1 MAEKPYRVAVAALGK
16 RGMHHAIAVKNNPR
30 FELVGVCDID
40 QSRVEAAKA
49 QLGISYGSNDA
60 AQMLADTKP
69 DVFVFCTLPQL
80 RLPMIKAGV
89 DAGVKLIAYEKP
101 IAMSMNEAIEMF
113 KLTRAAGVKTV
124 VSHQHRY
131 GDHYAKVREIIE
143 SGAIGRVHTVYGT
156 SIGWMMHMFTHM
168 IEYASWYNDY
178 ADPVWVTAQAW
189 GTEKYA
195 DVHTSPDYIGAIVQF
210 ANGVRGYIET
220 GADAPDVPEVDSMW
234 QKCRIGAQGTEG
246 FAEVLTGKA
255 GKGGGW
261 RAVTKNG
268 AWGGPGAMD
277 YDHDMPPYIDQ
288 IADWLDDDAQGVATP
303 RVHPCDGERALK
315 GFGVMMAAL
324 RSATTGGRVDLPL
337 GPSAEPELDA
347 LKKVLDSR
355 G

>member
-1 MAEKPYRVAVAALGK
+1 MADKTYKVAIAALGK
-16 RGMHHAIAVKNNPR
+16 RGMSHATAVKNNPR

-40 QSRVEAAKA
+40 EARVEAARA
-49 QLGISYGSNDA
+49 QLGVSCGSNDA
-60 AQMLADTKP
+60 VKMLADTKP
-69 DVFVFCTLPQL
+69 DVFIFCTLPQL
-80 RLPMIKAGV
+80 RLSMIKAGV

-101 IAMSMNEAIEMF
+101 IAMSMNEALEMF

-131 GDHYAKVREIIE
+131 GDHYAKVKEIIE

-156 SIGWMMHMFTHM
+156 SIGWMMHMFTHLV
-168 IEYASWYNDY
+168 EYASWYNDF
-178 ADPVWVTAQAW
+178 AEPEWVAAQAW
-189 GTEKYA
+189 GTEKYS

-234 QKCRIGAQGTEG
+234 HKCRIGAQGTEG

-261 RAVTKNG
+261 RAVTKDG
-268 AWGGPGAMD
+268 VSGGPGAMD
-277 YDHDMPPYIDQ
+277 YEHDMPPYIAD
-288 IADWLDDDAQGVATP
+288 IAAWLDDETK
-303 RVHPCDGERALK
+303 VHPCDGERAFK
-315 GFGVMMAAL
+315 GFQIMMAAL
-324 RSATTGGRVDLPL
+324 RSATTGGKVSLPL

-347 LKKVLDSR
+347 LKKVLDAR

>member
-1 MAEKPYRVAVAALGK
+1 
-16 RGMHHAIAVKNNPR
+16 
-30 FELVGVCDID
+30 
-40 QSRVEAAKA
+40 
-49 QLGISYGSNDA
+49 
-60 AQMLADTKP
+60 
-69 DVFVFCTLPQL
+69 
-80 RLPMIKAGV
+80 MIKAGV

-101 IAMSMNEAIEMF
+101 IAMSMNEALEMF

-131 GDHYAKVREIIE
+131 GDHYAKVKEIIE

-156 SIGWMMHMFTHM
+156 SIGWMMHMFTHLV
-168 IEYASWYNDY
+168 EYASWYNDF
-178 ADPVWVTAQAW
+178 AEPEWVAAQAW

-234 QKCRIGAQGTEG
+234 HKCRIGAQGTEG

-261 RAVTKNG
+261 RAVTKDG
-268 AWGGPGAMD
+268 VSGGPGAMD
-277 YDHDMPPYIDQ
+277 YEHDMPPYI
-288 IADWLDDDAQGVATP
+288 ADMAAWLDDETK
-303 RVHPCDGERALK
+303 VHPCDGERAFK
-315 GFGVMMAAL
+315 GFQIMMAAL
-324 RSATTGGRVDLPL
+324 RSATTGGKVSLPL

-347 LKKVLDSR
+347 LKKVLDAR

>member
-1 MAEKPYRVAVAALGK
+1 MAEKTYKVAVAALGK
-16 RGMHHAIAVKNNPR
+16 RGMSHATAVKNNPR

-40 QSRVEAAKA
+40 EARVEAARA
-49 QLGISYGSNDA
+49 QLGVSYGGTDA
-60 AQMLADTKP
+60 VKMLADTKP
-69 DVFVFCTLPQL
+69 DLFIFCTLPQL

-101 IAMSMNEAIEMF
+101 IAMSMNEALEMF

-131 GDHYAKVREIIE
+131 GDHYAKVKEIIE
-143 SGAIGRVHTVYGT
+143 SGAIGRVNTVYAT
-156 SIGWMMHMFTHM
+156 SIGWMMHMFTHLV
-168 IEYASWYNDY
+168 EYASWYNDF
-178 ADPVWVTAQAW
+178 AEPEWVAAQAW
-189 GTEKYA
+189 GTEKFA

-234 QKCRIGAQGTEG
+234 HKCRIGAQGTEG

-261 RAVTKNG
+261 RAVTKDG
-268 AWGGPGAMD
+268 VSGGPGAMD
-277 YDHDMPPYIDQ
+277 YEHDMPPYI
-288 IADWLDDDAQGVATP
+288 ADMAAWLDDETK
-303 RVHPCDGERALK
+303 VHPCDGERAFK
-315 GFGVMMAAL
+315 GFQIMMAAL
-324 RSATTGGRVDLPL
+324 RSATTGGKVSLPL

-347 LKKVLDSR
+347 LKKVLDAR

>member
-1 MAEKPYRVAVAALGK
+1 MAGTPYRVAVAALGK
-16 RGMHHAIAVKNNPR
+16 RGMHHATAVKNNPR

-40 QSRVEAAKA
+40 AARVEAAKT
-49 QLGISYGSNDA
+49 QLGVAYGSNDA
-60 AQMLADTKP
+60 ATMLAETKP
-69 DVFVFCTLPQL
+69 DVFIFCTLPQL

-131 GDHYAKVREIIE
+131 GDHYAKVKEIIE

-156 SIGWMMHMFTHM
+156 SIGWMMHMFTHLV
-168 IEYASWYNDY
+168 EYASWYNDF
-178 ADPVWVTAQAW
+178 AEPQWVAAQAW

-195 DVHTSPDYIGAIVQF
+195 DVHTSPDYIGATVQF
-210 ANGVRGYIET
+210 ANGVRGYFET

-234 QKCRIGAQGTEG
+234 HKCRIGAQGTEG

-261 RAVTKNG
+261 RAVTRNG
-268 AWGGPGAMD
+268 AFGGPGAMD

-288 IADWLDDDAQGVATP
+288 IADWLDNP
-303 RVHPCDGERALK
+303 KCVHPCDGERALK
-315 GFGVMMAAL
+315 GFSVMMAAL
-324 RSATTGGRVDLPL
+324 RSATVGGRVDLPL
-337 GPSAEPELDA
+337 GLSAEPELDA
-347 LKKVLDSR
+347 LKKVLDAR

>member
-16 RGMHHAIAVKNNPR
+16 RGMHHATAVKNNPR

-40 QSRVEAAKA
+40 AARVEAAKA
-49 QLGISYGSNDA
+49 QLGVAYGNTDA

-89 DAGVKLIAYEKP
+89 EAGVKLIAYEKP
-101 IAMSMNEAIEMF
+101 IAMSMNEALEMF

-131 GDHYAKVREIIE
+131 GDHYQKVKEIIA

-178 ADPVWVTAQAW
+178 AEPVWVAAQAW
-189 GTEKYA
+189 GTEKFA
-195 DVHTSPDYIGAIVQF
+195 DVHSSPDYIGATVQF

-261 RAVTKNG
+261 RAVTKAG

-288 IADWLDDDAQGVATP
+288 IADWLDNPA

-315 GFGVMMAAL
+315 GFQVMMAAL
-324 RSATTGGRVDLPL
+324 RSAATGGRVDLPL

-347 LKKVLDSR
+347 LRKAIDAR

>member
-1 MAEKPYRVAVAALGK
+1 MADKTYTVAVAALGK
-16 RGMHHAIAVKNNPR
+16 RGMHHATAVKNNPR

-40 QSRVEAAKA
+40 ESRVEAARA
-49 QLGISYGSNDA
+49 QLGVSYGSNDA
-60 AQMLADTKP
+60 AKMLADTRP
-69 DVFVFCTLPQL
+69 DIFIFCTLPQL

-89 DAGVKLIAYEKP
+89 AAGVKLIAFEKP

-113 KLTRAAGVKTV
+113 ELTRAVGVKTV

-131 GDHYAKVREIIE
+131 GDHYRKVKEIID

-156 SIGWMMHMFTHM
+156 SIGWMMHMFTHL

-178 ADPVWVTAQAW
+178 AEPEWVAAQAW
-189 GTEKYA
+189 GTEKYG
-195 DVHTSPDYIGAIVQF
+195 DIHTSPDYIGAIVQF

-234 QKCRIGAQGTEG
+234 HKCRIGAQGTEG

-261 RAVTKNG
+261 RAVTKDG
-268 AWGGPGAMD
+268 VQGGPGAMD
-277 YDHDMPPYIDQ
+277 YDHDMPPYIQ
-288 IADWLDDDAQGVATP
+288 EIADWLDDETK
-303 RVHPCDGERALK
+303 VHPCNGERALK

-324 RSATTGGRVDLPL
+324 RSATTGGRVNLPL

-347 LKKVLDSR
+347 LRKVLDAR